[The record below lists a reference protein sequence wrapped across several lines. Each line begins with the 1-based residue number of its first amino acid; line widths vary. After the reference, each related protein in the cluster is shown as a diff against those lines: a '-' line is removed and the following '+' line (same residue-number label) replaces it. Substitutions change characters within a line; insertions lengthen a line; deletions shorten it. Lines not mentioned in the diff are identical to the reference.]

1 MSPTGAHPHP
11 RPRRRSGRWSAWP
24 AGEALALGTFLFVGA
39 PVMAADLQSCE
50 QEFQRVV
57 NAVRPSVVAVIAYS
71 NLESAAPATA
81 AGPELKKSIGSGVV
95 INREG
100 HILTTLSVVGSS
112 RNLFVRTQDGNE
124 RPAVFLGCDHAS
136 DLVLLKVKPDG
147 LEPARLGRPSRLELG
162 AWAIVVAESFGQYP
176 HYALGSFTAL
186 GAAADTTGS
195 GTSLMQMSAQLE
207 PGNTGGAVA
216 NSSGEVVGVVLGAIS
231 PGDGVTGVG
240 TASSVGQNLSIAIP
254 IDRAE
259 QVASDLAQ
267 HGTMA
272 AGFLGVSVRTP
283 AAALKDLLQF
293 ENGVLILD
301 VLAGSPADA
310 AGIEAGD
317 VILTF
322 AGHQVRDQVEFAR
335 IVAGNR
341 PGARCEVDLLRGDVR
356 LTREVILSTAP
367 AATLAARRDAGGERR
382 QIENR
387 IQALRTELDALEAQ
401 LHEQKTP

>member
-1 MSPTGAHPHP
+1 MSPTRAHVPHRHKRKGGRGA
-11 RPRRRSGRWSAWP
+11 R
-24 AGEALALGTFLFVGA
+24 LALVLALPLAGA
-39 PVMAADLQSCE
+39 ILWTPLAALAADLQSCE

-57 NAVRPSVVAVIAYS
+57 DAVRPSVVVVIAYS
-71 NLESAAPATA
+71 SLEPTGQSADLANR
-81 AGPELKKSIGSGVV
+81 ELKKSIGSGVV
-95 INREG
+95 LNDDG
-100 HILTTLSVVGSS
+100 QVLTTLSVVGSS

-147 LEPARLGRPSRLELG
+147 LSPARIGRPSRLQPG

-176 HYALGSFTAL
+176 HYALGAFTAL
-186 GAAADTTGS
+186 GTAADTTLG
-195 GTSLMQMSAQLE
+195 GTALMQMSAQVY

-216 NSSGEVVGVVLGAIS
+216 NSSGEVVGVVLGAVS
-231 PGDGVTGVG
+231 AGGGMSGAAT
-240 TASSVGQNLSIAIP
+240 VGQNLSIAIP
-254 IDRAE
+254 IDRAQ
-259 QVASDLAQ
+259 QVAADLAA

-283 AAALKDLLQF
+283 AEALKDLLQF

-317 VILTF
+317 VILSF
-322 AGHQVRDQVEFAR
+322 GGHPIRDQVEFAR

-341 PGARCEVDLLRGDVR
+341 PGARCLVELLRGDVR
-356 LTREVILSTAP
+356 LSREVTLSTAP
-367 AATLAARRDAGGERR
+367 AATLAARRDASGERR
-382 QIENR
+382 QIEHR
-387 IQALRTELDALEAQ
+387 IQALRTELDSLEAQ
-401 LHEQKTP
+401 LHDQQSP

>member
-1 MSPTGAHPHP
+1 L
-11 RPRRRSGRWSAWP
+11 
-24 AGEALALGTFLFVGA
+24 ALALALAGA
-39 PVMAADLQSCE
+39 PGLTGSPARAADLQSCE

-71 NLESAAPATA
+71 NLDAGGAAN
-81 AGPELKKSIGSGVV
+81 AGASSELKKSIGSGVV
-95 INREG
+95 INGDG

-112 RNLFVRTQDGNE
+112 RNLFVRTQDGSE

-136 DLVLLKVKPDG
+136 DLVLLKVKPEG
-147 LEPARLGRPSRLELG
+147 LAPARLGRPAQLAPG

-186 GAAADTTGS
+186 GAATDTAS
-195 GTSLMQMSAQLE
+195 GGTALMQMSAQVY

-216 NSSGEVVGVVLGAIS
+216 NSSGEVVGVVLGAVSAGAANSS
-231 PGDGVTGVG
+231 PP
-240 TASSVGQNLSIAIP
+240 ASANVSQNLSIAIP

-259 QVASDLAQ
+259 QVAADLAE

-283 AAALKDLLQF
+283 AEALKDLLQF

-301 VLAGSPADA
+301 VLSGSPADA

-322 AGHQVRDQVEFAR
+322 GGRPVRDQVEFAR

-341 PGARCEVDLLRGDVR
+341 PGARCVVELLRGDVR
-356 LTREVILSTAP
+356 LNRDVTLSTAP
-367 AATLAARRDAGGERR
+367 AATLAARRDATSERH

-387 IQALRTELDALEAQ
+387 IQALRSELDALEAQ
-401 LHEQKTP
+401 LGERRTP

>member
-1 MSPTGAHPHP
+1 L
-11 RPRRRSGRWSAWP
+11 
-24 AGEALALGTFLFVGA
+24 ALASPA
-39 PVMAADLQSCE
+39 AQAADLQSCE

-71 NLESAAPATA
+71 SLDPAGTPA
-81 AGPELKKSIGSGVV
+81 SGANSELKKSIGSGVV
-95 INREG
+95 INDNG
-100 HILTTLSVVGSS
+100 HVLTTLSVVGAS

-136 DLVLLKVKPDG
+136 DLVLLKVKPEG
-147 LEPARLGRPSRLELG
+147 LAPARLGRPSELKAG

-186 GAAADTTGS
+186 GAATDTAFG
-195 GTSLMQMSAQLE
+195 GTALMQMSAQVY

-216 NSSGEVVGVVLGAIS
+216 NSSGEVVGVVLGAVSAGAAAS
-231 PGDGVTGVG
+231 PPQP
-240 TASSVGQNLSIAIP
+240 ASGNVGQNLSIAIP

-259 QVASDLAQ
+259 QVAEDLAA

-283 AAALKDLLQF
+283 AEALKDLLQF

-322 AGHQVRDQVEFAR
+322 GGRPVRDQVEFAR

-341 PGARCEVDLLRGDVR
+341 PGARCVVELLRGDVR
-356 LTREVILSTAP
+356 LNREVTLSTAP
-367 AATLAARRDAGGERR
+367 AATLPARREATSDRH

-387 IQALRTELDALEAQ
+387 IQALRTELDTLEAQ
-401 LHEQKTP
+401 LGGRRTP

>member
-1 MSPTGAHPHP
+1 VPIGT
-11 RPRRRSGRWSAWP
+11 
-24 AGEALALGTFLFVGA
+24 AG
-39 PVMAADLQSCE
+39 AADLQSCE
-50 QEFQRVV
+50 QEFQKVV
-57 NAVRPSVVAVIAYS
+57 DAVRPSVVAVIAYS
-71 NLESAAPATA
+71 SLESHGQPD
-81 AGPELKKSIGSGVV
+81 AGNPELKKSIGSGVV
-95 INREG
+95 INGDG
-100 HILTTLSVVGSS
+100 HVLTTLSVVGSS

-136 DLVLLKVKPDG
+136 DLVLLKVKPEG
-147 LEPARLGRPSRLELG
+147 LSPARLGRPSQLQPG

-186 GAAADTTGS
+186 GTAADTTLG
-195 GTSLMQMSAQLE
+195 GTALMQMSAQVY

-216 NSSGEVVGVVLGAIS
+216 NSSGEVVGVVLGAVS
-231 PGDGVTGVG
+231 AGGGMSGAPP
-240 TASSVGQNLSIAIP
+240 ANLGQNLSIAIP

-259 QVASDLAQ
+259 QVAADLAA

-283 AAALKDLLQF
+283 AEALKDLLQF

-322 AGHQVRDQVEFAR
+322 GGHPIRDQVEFAR

-341 PGARCEVDLLRGDVR
+341 PGARCLVELLRGDVR
-356 LTREVILSTAP
+356 LSREVTLSTAP
-367 AATLAARRDAGGERR
+367 AATLASRRDASGERR
-382 QIENR
+382 QIEHR
-387 IQALRTELDALEAQ
+387 IQALRTELDSLEAQ
-401 LHEQKTP
+401 LHDQRTP

>member
-1 MSPTGAHPHP
+1 
-11 RPRRRSGRWSAWP
+11 
-24 AGEALALGTFLFVGA
+24 
-39 PVMAADLQSCE
+39 
-50 QEFQRVV
+50 
-57 NAVRPSVVAVIAYS
+57 
-71 NLESAAPATA
+71 
-81 AGPELKKSIGSGVV
+81 
-95 INREG
+95 
-100 HILTTLSVVGSS
+100 LSVVGSS
-112 RNLFVRTQDGNE
+112 RNLFVRTQDGSE

-136 DLVLLKVKPDG
+136 DLVLLKVKPEG
-147 LEPARLGRPSRLELG
+147 LAPARLGRPAQLAPG

-186 GAAADTTGS
+186 GAATDTAS
-195 GTSLMQMSAQLE
+195 GGTALMQMSAQVY

-216 NSSGEVVGVVLGAIS
+216 NSSGEVVGVVLGAVSAGAANSS
-231 PGDGVTGVG
+231 PP
-240 TASSVGQNLSIAIP
+240 ASANVSQNLSIAIP

-259 QVASDLAQ
+259 QVAADLAE

-283 AAALKDLLQF
+283 AEALKDLLQF

-301 VLAGSPADA
+301 VLSGSPADA

-322 AGHQVRDQVEFAR
+322 GGRPVRDQVEFAR

-341 PGARCEVDLLRGDVR
+341 PGARCVVELLRGDVR
-356 LTREVILSTAP
+356 LNRDVTLSTAP
-367 AATLAARRDAGGERR
+367 AATLAARRDATSERH

-387 IQALRTELDALEAQ
+387 IQALRSELDALEAQ
-401 LHEQKTP
+401 LGERRTP